1 MPSDDVPSGF
11 EPVPAGPF
19 LDHVGPLYAGSD
31 ADSGDAV
38 LALRAGPQHLNQGGT
53 VHGGLLATLV
63 DTAMGAAV
71 RAESDGE
78 TKTATVSL
86 TTHYLGPG
94 NEGDWI
100 QARTRVERLGGKL
113 AFVDCTLQVED
124 REIVRSRAV
133 FALLS

>member
-1 MPSDDVPSGF
+1 MPDVDLTLTTNGSALKAMAGALKASG
-11 EPVPAGPF
+11 
-19 LDHVGPLYAGSD
+19 LDRV
-31 ADSGDAV
+31 
-38 LALRAGPQHLNQGGT
+38 
-53 VHGGLLATLV
+53 
-63 DTAMGAAV
+63 
-71 RAESDGE
+71 
-78 TKTATVSL
+78 TVSL